1 MKTELTYGEIT
12 ALVNSGF
19 LNVTARTLPTAD
31 RYNVFD
37 FKQKLREAVET
48 KEKRDKELVRECG
61 IEDAAAFDARNE
73 ELRGKV
79 KNGTITEE
87 ERRELDGNR
96 AKLETVMEQRRE
108 MLSDKVE
115 IDVRQIGCGSFFSLC
130 DENAAVS
137 VKGGDGKESGVNLI
151 PEWVE
156 SLLFGKLWTAPED
169 EKSAEENKTEE
180 V

>member
-1 MKTELTYGEIT
+1 MRTELTYGEIT

-19 LNVTARTLPTAD
+19 LSVTARTLPTAD

-37 FKQKLREAVET
+37 FKRKLREALET
-48 KEKRDKELVRECG
+48 KDRRDKELVRECG

-73 ELRGKV
+73 ELRK
-79 KNGTITEE
+79 KTDLTEE
-87 ERRELDGNR
+87 ERKELDGNR

-108 MLSDKVE
+108 MLSDKVK
-115 IDVRQIGCGSFFSLC
+115 IDVRRIGCGSFFRLC

-137 VKGGDGKESGVNLI
+137 VKGGDGKEREVCLI

-156 SLLFGKLWTAPED
+156 SLLFGKLWTAPGENAP
-169 EKSAEENKTEE
+169 EQPETAEN

>member
-37 FKQKLREAVET
+37 FKQKLREALET
-48 KEKRDKELVRECG
+48 KDRRDKELIKECG

-73 ELRGKV
+73 ELRK
-79 KNGTITEE
+79 KTDLTEE
-87 ERRELDGNR
+87 EQKELDGNR

-137 VKGGDGKESGVNLI
+137 VKGGDGKENGVNLI

-169 EKSAEENKTEE
+169 GSPEEENKTEE

>member
-1 MKTELTYGEIT
+1 MRIELTYGEIT

-19 LNVTARTLPTAD
+19 LNVTARTLPTGD

-37 FKQKLREAVET
+37 FKQKLREALET
-48 KEKRDKELVRECG
+48 KDRRDKELIKECG

-73 ELRGKV
+73 ELRK
-79 KNGTITEE
+79 KTDLTEE
-87 ERRELDGNR
+87 EQKELDGNR
-96 AKLETVMEQRRE
+96 AKLETVVEQRRE

-115 IDVRQIGCGSFFSLC
+115 IDVRRIGCGSFFRLC

-137 VKGGDGKESGVNLI
+137 VKGTDGKESGVNLI

-156 SLLFGKLWTAPED
+156 SLLFGKLWTAPEED
-169 EKSAEENKTEE
+169 GPKTEE

>member
-1 MKTELTYGEIT
+1 MRTELTYGEIT

-37 FKQKLREAVET
+37 FKQKLREALET
-48 KEKRDKELVRECG
+48 KDRRDKELIKECG

-73 ELRGKV
+73 ELRK
-79 KNGTITEE
+79 KTDLTEE
-87 ERRELDGNR
+87 EQKELDGNR
-96 AKLETVMEQRRE
+96 AKLETVVEQRRE

-115 IDVRQIGCGSFFSLC
+115 IDVRQIGCGSFFKLC

-137 VKGGDGKESGVNLI
+137 VKDGDGKESGMNLI

-156 SLLFGKLWTAPED
+156 SLLFGKLWTAPEED
-169 EKSAEENKTEE
+169 SPKTEE

>member
-1 MKTELTYGEIT
+1 MRTELTYGEIT
-12 ALVNSGF
+12 ALVNGGF
-19 LNVTARTLPTAD
+19 LNVTARTLPTGD

-37 FKQKLREAVET
+37 FKQKLREALET
-48 KEKRDKELVRECG
+48 KEKRDKELIRECG

-73 ELRGKV
+73 
-79 KNGTITEE
+79 
-87 ERRELDGNR
+87 
-96 AKLETVMEQRRE
+96 TVMEQRRE

-115 IDVRQIGCGSFFSLC
+115 LDVRQIGCGSFFKLC

-137 VKGGDGKESGVNLI
+137 VKDGDGKESEVSLI

-169 EKSAEENKTEE
+169 GSPKTEE

>member
-1 MKTELTYGEIT
+1 MRTELTYGEIT
-12 ALVNSGF
+12 ALVNNGF
-19 LNVTARTLPTAD
+19 LSVTARTLPTAD

-37 FKQKLREAVET
+37 FKQKLREALET
-48 KEKRDKELVRECG
+48 KDRRDKELVRECG

-73 ELRGKV
+73 ELRRKE
-79 KNGTITEE
+79 TLTEE

-108 MLSDKVE
+108 MLSDKVK
-115 IDVRQIGCGSFFSLC
+115 IDVRRIGCGSFFRLC
-130 DENAAVS
+130 DENAAVR
-137 VKGGDGKESGVNLI
+137 VKGGDGKENVVNLI

-169 EKSAEENKTEE
+169 DKPAEEKPETAEE

>member
-1 MKTELTYGEIT
+1 MRTELTYGEIT

-19 LNVTARTLPTAD
+19 LSVTARTLPTAD

-37 FKQKLREAVET
+37 FKQKLREALET
-48 KEKRDKELVRECG
+48 KEKRDKELIRECG
-61 IEDAAAFDARNE
+61 IEDAAAFDARNA
-73 ELRGKV
+73 ELRK
-79 KNGTITEE
+79 KETLTEDE
-87 ERRELDGNR
+87 QKELDGNR

-115 IDVRQIGCGSFFSLC
+115 IDVRQIGCGSFFGLC

-137 VKGGDGKESGVNLI
+137 VKGGDGKECGVNLI

-156 SLLFGKLWTAPED
+156 SLLFGKLWTAPEND
-169 EKSAEENKTEE
+169 SPAEESKTEN

>member
-1 MKTELTYGEIT
+1 MRTELTYGEIT

-37 FKQKLREAVET
+37 FKQKLREALET
-48 KEKRDKELVRECG
+48 KDRRDKELIKECG

-73 ELRGKV
+73 ELRK
-79 KNGTITEE
+79 KTDLTEE
-87 ERRELDGNR
+87 EQKELDGNR
-96 AKLETVMEQRRE
+96 AKLETVVEQRRE

-115 IDVRQIGCGSFFSLC
+115 IDVRRIGCDSFFRLC

-137 VKGGDGKESGVNLI
+137 VKGGDGKENGVNLI

-156 SLLFGKLWTAPED
+156 SLLFGKLWTAPEED
-169 EKSAEENKTEE
+169 SPKTEE

>member
-1 MKTELTYGEIT
+1 MRTELTYGEIA

-37 FKQKLREAVET
+37 FKQKLREALEK

-61 IEDAAAFDARNE
+61 IEDAASFDARNE

-79 KNGTITEE
+79 KDGTITEE
-87 ERRELDGNR
+87 ERKELDGNR

-115 IDVRQIGCGSFFSLC
+115 IDIRQIGCGSFFSLC

-137 VKGGDGKESGVNLI
+137 VKGGDGKENVVNLI

-169 EKSAEENKTEE
+169 GSSAEENKTEE